1 MPEDEPDYK
10 KDGEVPPYDEYEEQI
25 IKQVNPWD
33 EYKPNPKK
41 FVKEIIKKDGTVTD

>member
-1 MPEDEPDYK
+1 MPDDEPDYK

-33 EYKPNPKK
+33 EYKPKK
-41 FVKEIIKKDGTVTD
+41 FVSYPT